1 MRRKILSGIIIA
13 IAGSLLV
20 LSILGIGGAW
30 AYNEPVTQQALAQLS
45 DLDGDLAQAQLALD
59 GADTELRRALRILE
73 SAQTA
78 LQTLSQSTTQTQLT
92 LKGFGEALDD
102 RVIPGLTSASEKLDQ
117 VSAALQGALTAL
129 EAINSLSLLPAP
141 IPGEEWL
148 SGLLQATDSLD
159 AEIANVEE
167 LAGQASTFL
176 ADVEYALGGDFG
188 ETKQGLQR
196 LLAAVSEY
204 QAKVGDWRAQIA
216 RINARLPAL
225 VDRACIL
232 LTVVL
237 LWFGLSQGG
246 LILHGLAAYKGG
258 NPFAVLYRCRPD
270 PGHAPLGR
278 TTPSP

>member
-1 MRRKILSGIIIA
+1 MRRKVLSGIMIG
-13 IAGSLLV
+13 IAGFLLV
-20 LSILGIGGAW
+20 LSIIGIGGAW
-30 AYNEPVTQQALAQLS
+30 AYNEHVTQQALAQLH
-45 DLDGDLAQAQLALD
+45 DLDDDLAQAQLALD

-78 LQTLSQSTTQTQLT
+78 LQALSRSTTQAQLT
-92 LKGFGEALDD
+92 LKGVGEALDD

-117 VSAALQGALTAL
+117 VGAALQGALTTL

-188 ETKQGLQR
+188 ETKQGLER

-204 QAKVGDWRAQIA
+204 QAKVAGWRAQIA
-216 RINARLPAL
+216 MINARLPAL

-258 NPFAVLYRCRPD
+258 NPFAALQVR
-270 PGHAPLGR
+270 A
-278 TTPSP
+278 